1 MSFTGI
7 LWRRASVMLSVA
19 LVACGQSTAPGA
31 REVPGSS
38 TRVKERPT
46 AWQPATVLVY
56 VDLSSS
62 VRLDH
67 GIDALQQLARQVRAG
82 DRVIVFPAGRGS
94 GALRPALD
102 TILPGTRL
110 DRLVQGAGLEVGRNA
125 ERAHRRRAEFS
136 NILHRAVQDLARSYG
151 RPNETRLV
159 ETVCHAGDLARRLAI
174 DGGDR
179 SQVIALLL
187 SDGVEASP
195 LANFTARVPSVSAAQ
210 GLGKQLRALA
220 SCDLAR
226 PLSVRIVGV
235 SHRNDTR
242 ALIRWW
248 EHALAALGATV
259 RPGDV
264 ATAPI
269 TPIL

>member
-19 LVACGQSTAPGA
+19 LIACGQSTAPGA
-31 REVPGSS
+31 REVAGNS

-46 AWQPATVLVY
+46 TWQPATVLVY

-67 GIDALQQLARQVRAG
+67 GFDALQQLARQVRAG

-136 NILHRAVQDLARSYG
+136 SNLHRAVQDLARSYG

-159 ETVCHAGDLARRLAI
+159 ETVCHAGDLARRLALEG
-174 DGGDR
+174 DGEPH
-179 SQVIALLL
+179 VIALLL
-187 SDGVEASP
+187 SDGIEASP
-195 LANFTARVPSVSAAQ
+195 LANLTARVPPAASAQ
-210 GLGKQLRALA
+210 RFGTQLRAGGL
-220 SCDLAR
+220 CDLAA
-226 PLSVRIVGV
+226 PLSVRMVGI
-235 SHRNDTR
+235 SHGSDTR

-259 RPGDV
+259 LPGDV

-269 TPIL
+269 TSML